1 MTEYGFIEMPYRVI
15 CKNSHFHPTPLI
27 FPRQFNESIV
37 PRKSYL
43 VETKGITRSSE
54 LKVPNSFRTPFF
66 RLSVCL
72 VRT

>member
-37 PRKSYL
+37 PRKTYL
-43 VETKGITRSSE
+43 VETNRVVQS
-54 LKVPNSFRTPFF
+54 L
-66 RLSVCL
+66 
-72 VRT
+72 